1 LKEKGVEKLKYLFQP
16 LRIGSMEVKN
26 RIVMPAMGMGF
37 GIDEDGC
44 VNPQLT
50 EFYVERAR
58 GRPGMMTVGGAA
70 VDPLGLIT
78 PQGMEILWDDKV
90 IPAFQ
95 EMVRAVHNYDV
106 KFGIQLLH
114 AGLQSYFEQPV
125 GPSEHSPLPKF
136 TYSAVTT
143 IKTSPRGMSVDEVKG
158 CVKAFGSAAERCVKA
173 GFDFLEVNAG
183 HGYLIN
189 QFLTPYFNRRTDEYG
204 GSYHNR
210 IRFLLEVI
218 REIKER
224 VGGGI
229 PVGVRINGDDFLG
242 EGGWTLT
249 DACRLAPILEKE
261 GVNYLNVSAGTY
273 DTGHISL
280 MSMYREQGAIVYLA
294 EEVKKHV
301 SIPVMAVGRIKNP
314 IMADEII
321 REGKANLVGMGR
333 AHLADPEIVEKAR
346 KGEIAD
352 IRLCLGCARGCID
365 RAARQA
371 KAGELDTAIS
381 CVVNPRVGREY
392 FVKEIQD
399 EKKSTARRVLVAG
412 AGPSGLEAAR
422 RAAFAGHRVIL
433 CESKGRIGGQ
443 LRLAAM
449 MPRRQ
454 EMEDIVRWYERQL
467 NKLGVEIRL
476 NTPVSEA
483 LLDELRP
490 EVFVLATGSLPEV
503 PLGYITGLDNIKGIE
518 LLMVDELIEE
528 ERLTG
533 DNVLVVG
540 GDQIGLQVA
549 DYLSEQGKTV
559 YVAEKGAYFAEKM
572 AGVEIVD
579 LIERIRKKNVKGY
592 RRVQRVEILLTDE
605 VWVVNHRGRE
615 KLPQIDTIILASDR
629 RPNVFLAEVAE
640 RKGIETHIIG
650 DASGVSTGD
659 EGTVF
664 AAIAAGYEVGR
675 QI

>member
-1 LKEKGVEKLKYLFQP
+1 MEKLKHLFQP
-16 LRIGSMEVKN
+16 LKIGSMEVKN
-26 RIVMPAMGMGF
+26 RVVMPAMGMGF

-70 VDPLGLIT
+70 VDPMGLIT
-78 PQGMEILWDDKV
+78 PRGMEVLWDDKV

-95 EMVRAVHNYDV
+95 EMVRAVHKYDV

-136 TYSAVTT
+136 TYSAATT
-143 IKTSPRGMSVDEVKG
+143 VKTSPRGMSVGEVKE

-189 QFLTPYFNRRTDEYG
+189 QFLTPYFNKRTDEYG
-204 GSYHNR
+204 GSYENR

-218 REIKER
+218 REIRGRIGNE
-224 VGGGI
+224 I

-242 EGGWTLT
+242 EDGWTLR
-249 DACRLAPILEKE
+249 DACRLTPILEKE

-280 MSMYREQGAIVYLA
+280 MSMYRDQGAIVYLA

-321 REGKANLVGMGR
+321 KEGKADLVGMGR

-392 FVKEIQD
+392 FIKEIPD
-399 EKKSTARRVLVAG
+399 EKKSAAKNVLVAG
-412 AGPSGLEAAR
+412 GGPAGLEAAR
-422 RAAFAGHRVIL
+422 RAAFAGHRVVL
-433 CESKGRIGGQ
+433 CESRAMIGGQ
-443 LRLAAM
+443 LRLAAR

-467 NKLGVEIRL
+467 SKLGVEVRL

-503 PLGYITGLDNIKGIE
+503 PLGFVTGLGNIKDIE
-518 LLMVDELIEE
+518 LLMVDEFIEE
-528 ERLTG
+528 QRLTG
-533 DNVLVVG
+533 DSVLVIG
-540 GDQIGLQVA
+540 GDQIGAQVA
-549 DYLSEQGKTV
+549 DFLSEQGKRV
-559 YVAEKGAYFAEKM
+559 YIAEKAAYLAEKM
-572 AGVEIVD
+572 AGVEVVD
-579 LIERIRKKNVKGY
+579 LVDRIRKKGVKVY
-592 RRVQRVEILLTDE
+592 RRVQVVEILPGDE
-605 VWVVNHRGRE
+605 VWIVSDRGRE
-615 KLPQIDTIILASDR
+615 KLPQVDTIILASDR

-650 DASGVSTGD
+650 DAKGVSTGD